1 MGGEREK
8 ETVEVGMEGIFHP
21 SFNKTAI
28 LYVLLYA
35 YVNIILS
42 SILLF
47 LETIVVLP
55 IIRMSPP
62 V

>member
-8 ETVEVGMEGIFHP
+8 ETVEVGMEGIFHS

-28 LYVLLYA
+28 LYVLLYP

-47 LETIVVLP
+47 WRQL
-55 IIRMSPP
+55 
-62 V
+62 